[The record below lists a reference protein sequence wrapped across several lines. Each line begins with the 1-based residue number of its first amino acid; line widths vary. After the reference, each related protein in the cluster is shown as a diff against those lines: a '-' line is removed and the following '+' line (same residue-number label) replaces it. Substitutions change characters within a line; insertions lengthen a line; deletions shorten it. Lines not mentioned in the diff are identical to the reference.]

1 MKAGRFERLALA
13 ALAAGLAAFLFG
25 CAGGTGGRGTGST
38 MEDGGAA
45 ESVEDADAPGF
56 GSDGP
61 LSARRGPEDD
71 LVESELLA
79 EAARNLE
86 PVFFAFD
93 EFELDAAARATLAAN
108 ASWLRGHPEVRV
120 WIEGHC
126 DERGTDEY
134 NLALGEKRARAA
146 RDYLVQSGIEPSRLR
161 TLSYGEERPF
171 ALGHDEAAWRLN
183 RRAHFRPKLQ

>member
-1 MKAGRFERLALA
+1 MTARRFIRPGLVLLA
-13 ALAAGLAAFLFG
+13 AISAATLFG
-25 CAGGTGGRGTGST
+25 CAGGTGGRGAGST
-38 MEDGGAA
+38 MDEGGAA
-45 ESVEDADAPGF
+45 ESVEDADAAGF
-56 GSDGP
+56 GSEGP
-61 LSARRGPEDD
+61 LSARRGQEDD

-93 EFELDAAARATLAAN
+93 KFELDAAARATLAAN
-108 ASWLRGHPEVRV
+108 ASWLRGHPEVNV

-146 RDYLVQSGIEPSRLR
+146 RDYLVQSGIDPSRLR
-161 TLSYGEERPF
+161 TLPSGETSEICTGSNVPS
-171 ALGHDEAAWRLN
+171 
-183 RRAHFRPKLQ
+183 